1 MIFSKQKL
9 KVNRVRAGK
18 HGVKWFDFGLTVFNG
33 MGFFYGEGALVPWFD
48 VDKKIEIDAKEWGTT
63 LVRDSPAYGIYEK
76 CKPLLEKW
84 LREHTPNPKDII
96 REALTQKFKTPLIE
110 APSQEEMRQR
120 KKWDEQ
126 LSMESQIEP
135 FPPAFK
141 IPGAIYLK

>member
-9 KVNRVRAGK
+9 KVNRTTKGK
-18 HGVKWFDFGLTVFNG
+18 HGSKEFCADYTLTAG
-33 MGFFYGEGALVPWFD
+33 YITPH
-48 VDKKIEIDAKEWGTT
+48 KSIDAKAWGTT
-63 LVRDSPAYGIYEK
+63 PTHDCPSYGIYEK
-76 CKPLLEKW
+76 YNPLLKKW
-84 LREHTPNPKDII
+84 LREHTPKPKDII

-141 IPGAIYLK
+141 TPGAIYLK